1 MPFHYHAKI
10 SPISLQNDNLE
21 IRMNQ
26 KSILDWAKKDSSGG
40 KRKFDK
46 SETTNQKEEVEHQSK
61 IAKTE
66 LTIDTPSIQEK
77 QTSDDSRSDTCSPSL
92 FEPELNESQTGSQKD
107 IQPEDINGMTLSQ
120 TSEISFIPGY
130 SFINY

>member
-1 MPFHYHAKI
+1 MNSNAKTGSI
-10 SPISLQNDNLE
+10 SFQNDNLE

-40 KRKFDK
+40 KRKFDE
-46 SETTNQKEEVEHQSK
+46 SESTNQKEEEEHLSK

-66 LTIDTPSIQEK
+66 IKIDTPSIQEN
-77 QTSDDSRSDTCSPSL
+77 QSDDSRSETCSPSL
-92 FEPELNESQTGSQKD
+92 FEPEVNESQTGSQSN
-107 IQPEDINGMTLSQ
+107 IQPEDLNGMTLSQ
-120 TSEISFIPGY
+120 TNSEISFIPGY

>member
-46 SETTNQKEEVEHQSK
+46 SETTNQREEVEHQSK

-66 LTIDTPSIQEK
+66 LTIDTPSIQEN

-92 FEPELNESQTGSQKD
+92 FEPELNESQTGSHQH

>member
-1 MPFHYHAKI
+1 MFETGSI
-10 SPISLQNDNLE
+10 WLQNDNLE

-40 KRKFDK
+40 KRKFDE
-46 SETTNQKEEVEHQSK
+46 SESTNQKEEEEHQSK

-66 LTIDTPSIQEK
+66 IKIDSPSIEENQ
-77 QTSDDSRSDTCSPSL
+77 SDDSRSETCSPSL
-92 FEPELNESQTGSQKD
+92 FEPEVNESQTGSQPN
-107 IQPEDINGMTLSQ
+107 IQPEDLNGMTLSQ
-120 TSEISFIPGY
+120 TNSEISFIPGY

>member
-40 KRKFDK
+40 KRKFDE
-46 SETTNQKEEVEHQSK
+46 SESTNQKEGEEHQPK

-66 LTIDTPSIQEK
+66 IRIDTPSIQENP
-77 QTSDDSRSDTCSPSL
+77 SDDSRSGSPSL
-92 FEPELNESQTGSQKD
+92 FEPEVNESQTGSQQN
-107 IQPEDINGMTLSQ
+107 IQPEDLYGMTLSQ
-120 TSEISFIPGY
+120 TNSEISFIPGY